1 MNRII
6 KASGSSF
13 TFLCK
18 VPSVRQGD
26 HFSIDSWEA
35 GVLNLDFILHNCC
48 AFWQQPD
55 WIKIPSI
62 YKTGTLLQPVALTSI
77 PYVSMECY
85 ENQATCLGILLL
97 WSHWVKDYK
106 SMGPHS
112 PKTLRLTPVCLTFQ
126 GHLTQGILCK
136 VTVQMPFNV
145 DISFP
150 DGTGFPH
157 VQMAEVE
164 PGPHRPPSKPLHPW
178 PHLSSLHLYCS

>member
-1 MNRII
+1 
-6 KASGSSF
+6 
-13 TFLCK
+13 
-18 VPSVRQGD
+18 
-26 HFSIDSWEA
+26 
-35 GVLNLDFILHNCC
+35 
-48 AFWQQPD
+48 
-55 WIKIPSI
+55 
-62 YKTGTLLQPVALTSI
+62 
-77 PYVSMECY
+77 
-85 ENQATCLGILLL
+85 
-97 WSHWVKDYK
+97 
-106 SMGPHS
+106 MGPHS